1 MADYFQLK
9 RKHATPDK
17 IAKYDMNNT
26 VALLSMAMERDLYN
40 WFYEH
45 GMVVDKAKAEIKM
58 KL

>member
-1 MADYFQLK
+1 
-9 RKHATPDK
+9 
-17 IAKYDMNNT
+17 MNNT